1 MAPEDLS
8 SGEGLVAATGPDD
21 HVSVF
26 LQDDVG
32 AVVEVEHRDGVELRG
47 GTARLGHRLRVDEV
61 DLEQASG
68 GSGETRRVT
77 PPPAASFLEG
87 SRRRNDRARGSPS
100 ALPGRTWD

>member
-1 MAPEDLS
+1 M
-8 SGEGLVAATGPDD
+8 AATGPDD

-77 PPPAASFLEG
+77 PPPGRLV
-87 SRRRNDRARGSPS
+87 SRRITKAKRPRAGL
-100 ALPGRTWD
+100 ALGASWADMGLARF

>member
-1 MAPEDLS
+1 M
-8 SGEGLVAATGPDD
+8 AATGPDD

-47 GTARLGHRLRVDEV
+47 GTARLGHRFRVDEV
-61 DLEQASG
+61 DLERVNG

-77 PPPAASFLEG
+77 PPSPAATFLEG
-87 SRRRNDRARGSPS
+87 SRGRNDRARGSPS
-100 ALPGRTWD
+100 ALPGRTRD

>member
-1 MAPEDLS
+1 M
-8 SGEGLVAATGPDD
+8 AATGPDD

-61 DLEQASG
+61 DLERANG
-68 GSGETRRVT
+68 GSGEPRRVT
-77 PPPAASFLEG
+77 PPRPRPPRF
-87 SRRRNDRARGSPS
+87 
-100 ALPGRTWD
+100 